1 MIALSNT
8 VIIEVARYINKVKK
22 KKSMAILMGLEAGDW
37 DPIATNGPPEKKHER
52 LAEWWVKKNGERS
65 LQLLEN
71 ILLEPALQE
80 KRIAREIS
88 DSMKSESES
97 PLTSPIEVDAVFPH
111 KGNF

>member
-1 MIALSNT
+1 MIELSNT

-22 KKSMAILMGLEAGDW
+22 KKSMAILMGLEAEDW
-37 DPIATNGPPEKKHER
+37 KRIGINGPSEKKHER
-52 LAEWWVKKNGERS
+52 LAEWWVRKNGEKS

-80 KRIAREIS
+80 KRISQEIKGS
-88 DSMKSESES
+88 LKSHTGVS
-97 PLTSPIEVDAVFPH
+97 PH